1 MPPTP
6 PRADQQATRPPEVPL
21 RAAPNPPQ
29 ARAQQIDMDDGAD
42 RIETRAG
49 RVSGREDARGG
60 IVGRDGEVLNRT
72 YSSGAVD
79 RFEVPSHLIEKGWEL
94 QWIAETVKGS
104 TEECLP
110 LKLHMEQNGWR
121 PVMAVGKYAGVW
133 TAKSYTGHITQ
144 GGQGLYERPKQLSD
158 EARAEDQAR
167 ARQQMND
174 RDESLMGSK
183 AQLRKAMGNGLSMER
198 KYHGAGGDLRMSIDR
213 GLDIPSPNYQGADDS
228 VT

>member
-6 PRADQQATRPPEVPL
+6 PRTDQQATRPPEVPL

-49 RVSGREDARGG
+49 RIGGREDARGG
-60 IVGRDGEVLNRT
+60 IMGRDGEVLSRT
-72 YSSGAVD
+72 RANDSD
-79 RFEVPSHLIEKGWEL
+79 PFEVPPNLAEKGWEY
-94 QWIAETVKGS
+94 QWIAESVYNS
-104 TEECLP
+104 TEHTMRH
-110 LKLHMEQNGWR
+110 KLNMEQNGWR
-121 PVMAVGKYAGVW
+121 PVAATGKFSGIW
-133 TAKSYTGHITQ
+133 TPKSYTGHITQ

-158 EARAEDQAR
+158 EARAEDQVR

-198 KYHGAGGDLRMSIDR
+198 KYRGAGGDLRMSIDR
-213 GLDIPSPNYQGADDS
+213 ALDIPSPNYQPADDS